1 VPTWGNAL
9 ESKQARS
16 TKSLGW
22 LFLHTQR
29 QRRSMHTALVCFTI
43 NRKMGATSMSDYV
56 EIIYPQEMKARLMCN
71 GEIVE
76 EYKIEQ
82 CDKCSQLR
90 RLDHFGYQKGY
101 DKQDNIIWFCGDCR

>member
-1 VPTWGNAL
+1 MCCAAQEHGSHKYDKKEAGQHHFGVQHRAIHFHGGVL
-9 ESKQARS
+9 
-16 TKSLGW
+16 
-22 LFLHTQR
+22 
-29 QRRSMHTALVCFTI
+29 
-43 NRKMGATSMSDYV
+43 MSDYI

>member
-1 VPTWGNAL
+1 
-9 ESKQARS
+9 
-16 TKSLGW
+16 
-22 LFLHTQR
+22 
-29 QRRSMHTALVCFTI
+29 M
-43 NRKMGATSMSDYV
+43 M
-56 EIIYPQEMKARLMCN
+56 ARLMCN

-101 DKQDNIIWFCGDCR
+101 DKQDNTIWFCGDCR

>member
-1 VPTWGNAL
+1 MYCEAQENGSHKYDKKEAGQHDFDLQPCICHLDGDL
-9 ESKQARS
+9 
-16 TKSLGW
+16 L
-22 LFLHTQR
+22 
-29 QRRSMHTALVCFTI
+29 
-43 NRKMGATSMSDYV
+43 MSDYV

>member
-1 VPTWGNAL
+1 MFGIFLELDLECLNNIFNNPNKNIKTFCAIAGNDL
-9 ESKQARS
+9 DVGK
-16 TKSLGW
+16 
-22 LFLHTQR
+22 
-29 QRRSMHTALVCFTI
+29 
-43 NRKMGATSMSDYV
+43 MSDYI
-56 EIIYPQEMKARLMCN
+56 EIIHPQSMTAKLLCN
-71 GEIVE
+71 GVMVE

>member
-1 VPTWGNAL
+1 MFCEAPDNGSHRYDKKETGEHHFGVQHRFVYLRDCGV
-9 ESKQARS
+9 
-16 TKSLGW
+16 
-22 LFLHTQR
+22 F
-29 QRRSMHTALVCFTI
+29 
-43 NRKMGATSMSDYV
+43 MSDYV

-71 GEIVE
+71 GEVVE